1 MNGNKNVLISGAG
14 ISGLTIAYW
23 LQHFGFSPTIIEKR
37 PNLDQRGYMIDFY
50 SSGFDVAEKMNLL
63 SVLQE
68 KSRQYPVTKLT
79 FVDKQGKPRAT
90 LDVEKFRRMLQ
101 YRYLPLMRGDLE
113 TAIYESVKDRVP
125 VRFGTS
131 IDRLENLPDGVAVTF
146 SDGMCE
152 TYDLVIGADGIHSNV
167 RRLAWGDESQFD
179 RFLGFY
185 VVWGVIEDFLGT
197 SNAFI
202 GHFEPNVQATVYS
215 IGRKQLAVFFAF
227 RSEKLNVHGRA
238 AQMQALEKILGNTG
252 WVVPQLLERMKKVE
266 DFFFDAAAQ
275 IQMEQW
281 HNDRVAL
288 VGDACQC
295 LTLLAGQGASMAMAG
310 AYLLADEL
318 YKAGGDYKTA
328 FPAYQH
334 ALQPEIERRQ
344 KDARGLA
351 GSFVPRNNFEIAL
364 SHFFLNA
371 AFWPV
376 FRSLFAKQIGTKSI
390 IK

>member
-1 MNGNKNVLISGAG
+1 MNNKNILISGAG
-14 ISGLTIAYW
+14 ISGLTLAYW
-23 LQHFGFSPTIIEKR
+23 LQHSGFSPTIIEKR
-37 PNLDQRGYMIDFY
+37 PNLDQSGYMIDFY

-63 SVLQE
+63 DVLQA

-79 FVDKQGKPRAT
+79 FVDRQGKTRAT
-90 LDVEKFRRMLQ
+90 LDVEKFRQLLDH
-101 YRYLPLMRGDLE
+101 RYFPLLRGDLE

-125 VRFGTS
+125 VRFGVS
-131 IDRLENLPDGVAVTF
+131 IDRLENLPDGVAVAF
-146 SDGMCE
+146 SDGRCE
-152 TYDLVIGADGIHSNV
+152 TYDLVIGADGIHSNIRGLV
-167 RRLAWGDESQFD
+167 WGDESQFN

-197 SNAFI
+197 SDAFI

-215 IGRKQLAVFFAF
+215 ISGKRLAVFFAF
-227 RSEKLNVHGRA
+227 RSEKLNAPGRA

-252 WVVPQLLERMKKVE
+252 WVIPQLFERMKKVE

-281 HNDRVAL
+281 HNGRVAL

-295 LTLLAGQGASMAMAG
+295 LTLLAGQGAAMGMAG

-328 FPAYQH
+328 FPAYQQ

-351 GSFVPRNNFEIAL
+351 GSFVPRNHFEIAL
-364 SHFFLNA
+364 SHFLLNA

-376 FRSLFAKQIGTKSI
+376 FRSLFARQIGAKSI

>member
-1 MNGNKNVLISGAG
+1 MNNKNILISGAG
-14 ISGLTIAYW
+14 ISGLTLAYW
-23 LQHFGFSPTIIEKR
+23 LQHSGFSPTIIEKR
-37 PNLDQRGYMIDFY
+37 PNLDQSGYMIDFY

-63 SVLQE
+63 DVLQA

-79 FVDKQGKPRAT
+79 FVDRQGKTRAT
-90 LDVEKFRRMLQ
+90 LDVEKFRQLLDH
-101 YRYLPLMRGDLE
+101 RYFPLLRGDLE

-125 VRFGTS
+125 VRFGVS
-131 IDRLENLPDGVAVTF
+131 IDRLENLPDGVAVAF
-146 SDGMCE
+146 SDGRCE
-152 TYDLVIGADGIHSNV
+152 TYDLVIGADGIHSNIRGLV
-167 RRLAWGDESQFD
+167 WGDESQFN

-197 SNAFI
+197 SDAFI

-215 IGRKQLAVFFAF
+215 ISGKRLAVFFAF
-227 RSEKLNVHGRA
+227 RSEKLNAPGRA

-252 WVVPQLLERMKKVE
+252 WVIPQLFERMKKVE

-281 HNDRVAL
+281 HNGRVAL

-295 LTLLAGQGASMAMAG
+295 LTLLAGQGAAMGMAG

-318 YKAGGDYKTA
+318 YKAVGDYKTA
-328 FPAYQH
+328 FPAYQQ

-351 GSFVPRNNFEIAL
+351 GSFVPRNHFEIAL
-364 SHFFLNA
+364 SHFLLNA

-376 FRSLFAKQIGTKSI
+376 FRSLFARQIGAKSI

>member
-1 MNGNKNVLISGAG
+1 MNNKNILISGAG
-14 ISGLTIAYW
+14 ISGLTLAYW
-23 LQHFGFSPTIIEKR
+23 LQHSGFSPTIIEKR
-37 PNLDQRGYMIDFY
+37 PNLDQSGYMIDFY

-63 SVLQE
+63 DVLQA

-79 FVDKQGKPRAT
+79 FVDRQGKTRAT
-90 LDVEKFRRMLQ
+90 LDVEKFRQLLDH
-101 YRYLPLMRGDLE
+101 RYFPLLRGDLE

-125 VRFGTS
+125 VRFGVS
-131 IDRLENLPDGVAVTF
+131 IDRLENLPDGVAVAF
-146 SDGMCE
+146 SDGRCE
-152 TYDLVIGADGIHSNV
+152 TYDLVIGADGIHSNIRGLV
-167 RRLAWGDESQFD
+167 WGDESQFN

-197 SNAFI
+197 SDAFI

-215 IGRKQLAVFFAF
+215 ISGKRLAVFFAF
-227 RSEKLNVHGRA
+227 RSEKLNAPGRA

-252 WVVPQLLERMKKVE
+252 WVIPQLFERMKKVE

-281 HNDRVAL
+281 HNGRVAL

-295 LTLLAGQGASMAMAG
+295 LTLLAGQGAAMGMAG

-328 FPAYQH
+328 FPAYQQ
-334 ALQPEIERRQ
+334 ALQPEIKRRQ

-351 GSFVPRNNFEIAL
+351 GSFVPRNHFEIAL
-364 SHFFLNA
+364 SHFLLNA

-376 FRSLFAKQIGTKSI
+376 FRSLFARQIGAKSI